1 MSQRWRRQH
10 TSSPLSFSSPQQ
22 QLQGQISV
30 LEKTGGDGGVDRGG
44 DGVDR
49 GDSDG
54 VDRGD
59 SDGVIHYF

>member
-1 MSQRWRRQH
+1 MSLRWRRQH
-10 TSSPLSFSSPQQ
+10 TSSPLSFSCPQQ

-30 LEKTGGDGGVDRGG
+30 IEQTGGDGGVDRGG

-54 VDRGD
+54 V
-59 SDGVIHYF
+59 IHYF